1 MWRSFPLAGDHD
13 GDVHDDELVAG
24 VELGGAA
31 VGDEGGG
38 VGGVVHVGD
47 VAVRRELH
55 QLRAGADPLPRV
67 SEHAELHQRRP
78 VPPAPEAE
86 EHLGGAEAAV
96 VEVGGEAAGRH
107 VQQLVVV
114 GHVLPEAG
122 EDDGDVCDGVLV
134 VARLEVHLEAALL
147 QRLLPPRRREA
158 AHHEVVRDP
167 AAGLRGV
174 PHAAVK
180 VS

>member
-55 QLRAGADPLPRV
+55 QLRAGADPL
-67 SEHAELHQRRP
+67 
-78 VPPAPEAE
+78 
-86 EHLGGAEAAV
+86 GII
-96 VEVGGEAAGRH
+96 
-107 VQQLVVV
+107 QQFMRT
-114 GHVLPEAG
+114 EY
-122 EDDGDVCDGVLV
+122 
-134 VARLEVHLEAALL
+134 
-147 QRLLPPRRREA
+147 
-158 AHHEVVRDP
+158 
-167 AAGLRGV
+167 
-174 PHAAVK
+174 
-180 VS
+180 